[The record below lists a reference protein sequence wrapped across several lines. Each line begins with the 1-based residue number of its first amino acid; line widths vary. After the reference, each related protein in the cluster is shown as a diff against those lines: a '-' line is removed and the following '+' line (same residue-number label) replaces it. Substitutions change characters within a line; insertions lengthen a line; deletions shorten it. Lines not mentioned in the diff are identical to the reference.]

1 VKTVALKSEGI
12 SQIVENIQLHRNHIK
27 STGLWVKKMV
37 NRYAK
42 QVKEIILHRQNEVFW
57 NKENSNILD
66 KELSL
71 SHEKRK
77 SPQALA
83 ELLFD
88 ND

>member
-1 VKTVALKSEGI
+1 
-12 SQIVENIQLHRNHIK
+12 
-27 STGLWVKKMV
+27 MV
-37 NRYAK
+37 NRYVK
-42 QVKEIILHRQNEVFW
+42 QVKEIILHKQNEVFW
-57 NKENSNILD
+57 NKEKSNILD

-83 ELLFD
+83 KSLFN